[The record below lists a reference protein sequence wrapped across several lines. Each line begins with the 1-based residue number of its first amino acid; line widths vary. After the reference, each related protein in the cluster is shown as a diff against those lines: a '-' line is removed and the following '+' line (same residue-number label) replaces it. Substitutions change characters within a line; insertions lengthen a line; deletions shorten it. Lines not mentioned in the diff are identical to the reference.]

1 LPFSLILRH
10 LLPSVAMHGSDPSL
24 PPAESAA
31 RAAAQRESLLPG
43 TRLGDFEIVRT
54 LGIGGFGTV
63 YLARDRQLERDVAI
77 KEYLPAALA
86 YRAEGLRVDVR
97 APHMAA
103 AYAAGLRSFV
113 NEAKI
118 LARFNHPAVVK
129 VHRFWEANGTAYMVM
144 PWVQGPTLREVRRA
158 MKAPPTEAW
167 LRRMLDPLLDALALL
182 HVQGIYHRDIAPDN
196 ILLPTPDEPVLLD
209 FGAARHVI
217 GERTETITAVLKPS
231 FAPIEQY
238 AEASQLRQ
246 GPWTDLYAL
255 GAVVVYMLTAVPPAP
270 STVRSVQDELPL
282 PADGPPPGVSPEFIA
297 AIRWSLAVRPQDRPQ
312 SVQALREALDGLVS
326 PPAPRDHGL
335 RVVGTSGI
343 PTAPLW
349 LVDPPIPA
357 GDPPRRQIPASVPG
371 PADMAALAEAAA
383 FAAPPG
389 IDVAGATPLPGWDP
403 TIRLTRPPAW
413 PVLATPLIQPR
424 HAPSRRV
431 LVAAG
436 VCACALVGGTVL
448 MLARGPVEPTVSTW
462 RALGQ
467 QAIERVDARVVE
479 EVIEGPRVP
488 APPRPVTLAPELP
501 AQPPVLRA
509 VVATSNA
516 DEARPP
522 ERGGAALAR
531 VSMSGTSHAKGAD
544 KRGTGV
550 ASRKGA
556 SGPRNRTATAA
567 TPRTDS
573 GPREACGDRGFFGT
587 AICINRQC
595 ESPRFMQHPHCVE
608 LRRQWQERRLRGE
621 RQ

>member
-1 LPFSLILRH
+1 
-10 LLPSVAMHGSDPSL
+10 
-24 PPAESAA
+24 
-31 RAAAQRESLLPG
+31 
-43 TRLGDFEIVRT
+43 
-54 LGIGGFGTV
+54 
-63 YLARDRQLERDVAI
+63 
-77 KEYLPAALA
+77 
-86 YRAEGLRVDVR
+86 
-97 APHMAA
+97 
-103 AYAAGLRSFV
+103 
-113 NEAKI
+113 
-118 LARFNHPAVVK
+118 
-129 VHRFWEANGTAYMVM
+129 
-144 PWVQGPTLREVRRA
+144 
-158 MKAPPTEAW
+158 
-167 LRRMLDPLLDALALL
+167 
-182 HVQGIYHRDIAPDN
+182 
-196 ILLPTPDEPVLLD
+196 
-209 FGAARHVI
+209 
-217 GERTETITAVLKPS
+217 
-231 FAPIEQY
+231 
-238 AEASQLRQ
+238 
-246 GPWTDLYAL
+246 
-255 GAVVVYMLTAVPPAP
+255 
-270 STVRSVQDELPL
+270 
-282 PADGPPPGVSPEFIA
+282 
-297 AIRWSLAVRPQDRPQ
+297 
-312 SVQALREALDGLVS
+312 
-326 PPAPRDHGL
+326 
-335 RVVGTSGI
+335 
-343 PTAPLW
+343 
-349 LVDPPIPA
+349 
-357 GDPPRRQIPASVPG
+357 
-371 PADMAALAEAAA
+371 
-383 FAAPPG
+383 
-389 IDVAGATPLPGWDP
+389 
-403 TIRLTRPPAW
+403 
-413 PVLATPLIQPR
+413 
-424 HAPSRRV
+424 
-431 LVAAG
+431 